1 MFIIII
7 IIIIIMAVLGLH
19 CSACVSYM
27 ILVPPPG
34 IEPVSPALEGGFLT
48 TEPPG
53 KSPDG
58 LVLILAL
65 SLTKLRLVSVH
76 R

>member
-1 MFIIII
+1 MGFSLVV
-7 IIIIIMAVLGLH
+7 ACELSCSEACGLLVLQPETE
-19 CSACVSYM
+19 A
-27 ILVPPPG
+27 
-34 IEPVSPALEGGFLT
+34 VSPALEGGFLT